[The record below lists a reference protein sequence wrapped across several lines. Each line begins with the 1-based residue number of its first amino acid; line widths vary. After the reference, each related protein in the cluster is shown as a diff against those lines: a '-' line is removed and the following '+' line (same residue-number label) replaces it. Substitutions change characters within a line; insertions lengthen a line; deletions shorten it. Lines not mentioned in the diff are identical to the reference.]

1 MMNLFQSLSNI
12 FKGGVAIP
20 YNKEGKM
27 AKVKEYPTSSTNFKI
42 KDLLEMYKNR
52 TLTLNPEFQRSYIWE
67 RIPGKRTID

>member
-1 MMNLFQSLSNI
+1 
-12 FKGGVAIP
+12 
-20 YNKEGKM
+20 M
-27 AKVKEYPTSSTNFKI
+27 AKEKEYPTSSTNFKI

>member
-1 MMNLFQSLSNI
+1 
-12 FKGGVAIP
+12 
-20 YNKEGKM
+20 M

-52 TLTLNPEFQRSYIWE
+52 TLTLNPEFQRSYWE